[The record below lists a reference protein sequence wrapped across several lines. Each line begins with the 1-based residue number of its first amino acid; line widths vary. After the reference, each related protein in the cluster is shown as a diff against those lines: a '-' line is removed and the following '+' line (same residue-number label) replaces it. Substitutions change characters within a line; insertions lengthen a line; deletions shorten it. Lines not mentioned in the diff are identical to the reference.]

1 MHNRTASVHQPGPWQ
16 YASGNRLT
24 QSGQQQQATRYQ
36 YNHSGH
42 ITQKTQGGTNT
53 PGNPGSPSTPNA
65 STTSYH
71 YDAAQRLVH
80 IEQNGQTIARY
91 HYDPK
96 GRRIAKTTGQGSGQT
111 TTWYVYAE
119 EGLIAEINEQGQTQK
134 SYGWEPDSPWGTKI
148 LWQADHGSGNTN
160 TNAKTYHYIHSDH
173 LGTPQIAT
181 DKNGQQTWAQVSE
194 AFGKATISANA
205 STEINIRF
213 PGQYYDKE
221 TGTHYN
227 FHRDYDPSTGRY
239 LQSDPI
245 GLDGGVNFYVYAR
258 FNHVSNFDNTGL
270 YDWINKKECTPEQ
283 RKKINDAVERV
294 QIVLEEEC
302 SECEG
307 GCVPQKDCDK
317 LKNQINITEISCG
330 SSHYN
335 FKWGGNMPSACAA
348 NVQGKPY
355 MIIYEKAYTRDC
367 SCLAKTIFHEL
378 MHGIGY
384 GHEESKRGDY
394 VYTVEMG
401 CHHELCG
408 YRGD

>member
-1 MHNRTASVHQPGPWQ
+1 MHNRSASAHQPGPWQ

-24 QSGQQQQATRYQ
+24 QWGQQQQATRYQ

-53 PGNPGSPSTPNA
+53 PGSPNA
-65 STTSYH
+65 SATSYH

-111 TTWYVYAE
+111 TTWYIYAE

-148 LWQADHGSGNTN
+148 LWQADHGSAAT
-160 TNAKTYHYIHSDH
+160 KTYHYIHSDH

-181 DKNGQQTWAQVSE
+181 DKNGNQTWAQVSE

-213 PGQYYDKE
+213 PGQYYDQE

-245 GLDGGVNFYVYAR
+245 GLNGGVNLFSYVEQSPLNNMDIYGLQ
-258 FNHVSNFDNTGL
+258 SNGCGAAGSLFKPPDAPFGFDFLHCCNSH
-270 YDWINKKECTPEQ
+270 DECY
-283 RKKINDAVERV
+283 
-294 QIVLEEEC
+294 
-302 SECEG
+302 G
-307 GCVPQKDCDK
+307 DCD
-317 LKNQINITEISCG
+317 G
-330 SSHYN
+330 
-335 FKWGGNMPSACAA
+335 PSKRECDL
-348 NVQGKPY
+348 QF
-355 MIIYEKAYTRDC
+355 C
-367 SCLAKTIFHEL
+367 SCMADVCSMQNQLPKRMLCMDARDIYCVAVMAF
-378 MHGIGY
+378 GGDAFRNA
-384 GHEESKRGDY
+384 RGDCNC
-394 VYTVEMG
+394 EK
-401 CHHELCG
+401 
-408 YRGD
+408 